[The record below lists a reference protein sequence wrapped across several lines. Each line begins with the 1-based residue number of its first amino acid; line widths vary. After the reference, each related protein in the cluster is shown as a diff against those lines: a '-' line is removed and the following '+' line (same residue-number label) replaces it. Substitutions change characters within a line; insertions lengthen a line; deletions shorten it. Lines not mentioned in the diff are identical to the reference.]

1 MSAASLGTTA
11 REVEVLQA
19 VSEGLSNKQIGER
32 LGLSSLTVKSHMARI
47 ARKLGSGDRAQLVA
61 IAMRAALIH

>member
-1 MSAASLGTTA
+1 MTSRQLYARLLTYVRPYWKVFLGDL
-11 REVEVLQA
+11 VCM
-19 VSEGLSNKQIGER
+19 
-32 LGLSSLTVKSHMARI
+32 GLSSLTVKSHMARI